1 VIRPED
7 RGIVIAVA
15 TQIFCAR
22 LQSQESKRPT
32 GDSKHGYSPDL
43 ELCVGE
49 AAGLV
54 TRVDS
59 HIAPLARAEAIV
71 KRHGKRQV
79 AVELTF
85 SPNGSES

>member
-22 LQSQESKRPT
+22 LQSHESKRQT
-32 GDSKHGYSPDL
+32 GDTKHGYSPDL

-59 HIAPLARAEAIV
+59 HIAPQDRAEAIIQ
-71 KRHGKRQV
+71 RHGKRQV
-79 AVELTF
+79 AVELNF
-85 SPNGSES
+85 SSNGPTR